1 MSYAQLLSS
10 LQQLQLVQ
18 LRTLAPPVGR
28 LPVGYDAN
36 ARCSFHSGAPG
47 HNIENC
53 KAFKHVVQDL
63 IDSKA
68 IDLAPALNVVNNPM
82 PQHGGA
88 NVNMIEGKAKSIKDV
103 LKLKTPLLDIKGC
116 LLKADVFPGCGK
128 GCLDCA
134 TQSGGCLKLQQG
146 IQALLDKGILQVE
159 DLSVQEFVEGV
170 EEEGFEDAT
179 DEFADVVPTNSVIH
193 NAGAVSSTL
202 HQKIKF
208 PVNGRIITVCGE
220 EDILV
225 SNLSTFKYVEV
236 EGEIH
241 ETLCQ
246 AFESV
251 QIKDATPVE
260 EVKAGASISS
270 FKQARAVVD
279 SGVAP
284 GWGRL
289 LELPVKEDKFGIGY
303 QPVLTSTTLQGPITF
318 SSADI
323 IQYGQVS
330 AVNEEDGDSDCD
342 IDNWVRPRIPGEV
355 INNWSSEE
363 IIQVTLL
370 EECTSPDPIDNGS
383 AMARFDFETPI
394 FQAEEE
400 GDEDCELPEELTRLL
415 KQEERVIQPHQESV
429 EVINLGTEDAKREI
443 KIGAALEDNV
453 KKGLIELLQEYVDIF
468 AWSYQDMPGLD
479 TDIVV
484 HHLPLKEGCPP
495 VKQKLRRTRPEM
507 AVKIK
512 EEVQKQLDA
521 GFLAVTNYPPWVANI
536 VPVPKK
542 DGKVRMCVDYRDLN
556 RASPKDDFPLPHID
570 VLMENTTQFSKT
582 WKRQLS

>member
-1 MSYAQLLSS
+1 MSCITGTAAGVTIPAAAPLQQQQSQRQPAQYQQQQQPGNKPAYQQRQRMMDRRFDTLPMSYAQLLSS

-28 LPVGYDAN
+28 LPAGYDAN
-36 ARCSFHSGAPG
+36 ARCNFHSGAPG

-68 IDLAPALNVVNNPM
+68 IDLAPAPNVVNNPM

-88 NVNMIEGKAKSIKDV
+88 NVNLVEGEAESIKDV

-159 DLSVQEFVEGV
+159 DLSVQE
-170 EEEGFEDAT
+170 
-179 DEFADVVPTNSVIH
+179 SV
-193 NAGAVSSTL
+193 
-202 HQKIKF
+202 K
-208 PVNGRIITVCGE
+208 
-220 EDILV
+220 
-225 SNLSTFKYVEV
+225 
-236 EGEIH
+236 
-241 ETLCQ
+241 
-246 AFESV
+246 
-251 QIKDATPVE
+251 

-289 LELPVKEDKFGIGY
+289 LELPVKEDKFRIGY
-303 QPVLTSTTLQGPITF
+303 QPVLTSTTLQGPVTF
-318 SSADI
+318 SSAGI

-383 AMARFDFETPI
+383 AMARFDFENPI

-484 HHLPLKEGCPP
+484 HRLPLKEGCPP
-495 VKQKLRRTRPEM
+495 VKQKLKRTRPEM

-556 RASPKDDFPLPHID
+556 RASPKDDFPS
-570 VLMENTTQFSKT
+570 T
-582 WKRQLS
+582 

>member
-1 MSYAQLLSS
+1 M
-10 LQQLQLVQ
+10 
-18 LRTLAPPVGR
+18 RTLAPPVGR
-28 LPVGYDAN
+28 LPLGYDAN
-36 ARCSFHSGAPG
+36 ARCSFHSGAPD
-47 HNIENC
+47 HDIENC

-68 IDLAPALNVVNNPM
+68 IDLAPAPNVVNNPM

-88 NVNMIEGKAKSIKDV
+88 NVNLVEGEAKSIKDV

-134 TQSGGCLKLQQG
+134 TQNGGCLKLQQG

-159 DLSVQEFVEGV
+159 DLSVQESVEGV
-170 EEEGFEDAT
+170 EEEVFEDAT
-179 DEFADVVPTNSVIH
+179 DEFADVVPTDSVIH
-193 NAGAVSSTL
+193 DDVVADIPNMAFDSDVLAELDSDVSD
-202 HQKIKF
+202 
-208 PVNGRIITVCGE
+208 VC
-220 EDILV
+220 
-225 SNLSTFKYVEV
+225 
-236 EGEIH
+236 
-241 ETLCQ
+241 
-246 AFESV
+246 
-251 QIKDATPVE
+251 
-260 EVKAGASISS
+260 
-270 FKQARAVVD
+270 
-279 SGVAP
+279 
-284 GWGRL
+284 
-289 LELPVKEDKFGIGY
+289 
-303 QPVLTSTTLQGPITF
+303 TSTPQTLQGPITF
-318 SSADI
+318 SSVGI

-383 AMARFDFETPI
+383 AMARFDFENPI

-400 GDEDCELPEELTRLL
+400 DDEDCELPEELTRLL
-415 KQEERVIQPHQESV
+415 KQEERVIQPHRESV

-453 KKGLIELLQEYVDIF
+453 KKGLIEFLQEYVDIF

-484 HHLPLKEGCPP
+484 HRLPLKEGCPP

-542 DGKVRMCVDYRDLN
+542 DGKVWMCVDYRDLN

-570 VLMENTTQFSKT
+570 VLVDNTAQFSVFSFMDGFSGYNQIKMAPEDMEKT
-582 WKRQLS
+582 TFITPWGTFCYKVMPFHGDSVP